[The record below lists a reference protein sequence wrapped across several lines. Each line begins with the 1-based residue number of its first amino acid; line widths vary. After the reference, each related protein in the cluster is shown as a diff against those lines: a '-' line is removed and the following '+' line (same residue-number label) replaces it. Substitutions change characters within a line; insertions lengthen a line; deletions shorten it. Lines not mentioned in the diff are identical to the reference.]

1 MWTPLSFTGYYT
13 AVIKIIL
20 TAAMAFIGLLTRDR
34 WLLGGQNGYFVVS
47 GHRCSVESPFR
58 HMVVSTVM
66 YLPENIFMGLGG
78 VIGGQ
83 VVYMR

>member
-1 MWTPLSFTGYYT
+1 MSFTGYYT

-20 TAAMAFIGLLTRDR
+20 TDAMAFIGLLTRDR

-58 HMVVSTVM
+58 HMMVSRVM
-66 YLPENIFMGLGG
+66 FPSRKYIHGLGG
-78 VIGGQ
+78 VISGQ